1 LSLVLLGIFFS
12 PVGLAAYF
20 VDGSGAGRNESADGG
35 TIGIGQ
41 DSRVGPGSIAIGQL
55 AKAEGRTSIAIGYQ
69 A

>member
-12 PVGLAAYF
+12 PVGLAAYIQ
-20 VDGSGAGRNESADGG
+20 DGSEKGSGADNGS
-35 TIGIGQ
+35 IGIGQ
-41 DSRVGPGSIAIGQL
+41 DSRVGPGSIVIGQL

>member
-20 VDGSGAGRNESADGG
+20 AGGASASGNGSDDG

-41 DSRVGPGSIAIGQL
+41 GSKASHGAIAIGQNS
-55 AKAEGRTSIAIGYQ
+55 KAEGRHNIAIGYD